1 MAVWKKV
8 IVSGSSANLAALSV
22 DNLTSGSVVI
32 GGGSGNLF
40 VQAINGTG
48 NIVATTGATGL
59 SQSGSFSGSFQ
70 GSFSG
75 LINSAS
81 YALSASYAVNA
92 TTASFAINATT
103 ASYALNALTASYALR
118 ANSASYA
125 DKATQTLNVLTL
137 GTGLIGTSFNGSAAV
152 TAAISGAAA
161 LTTNLVPK
169 WTGTGF
175 ANSNITDT
183 GTQVQIGA
191 GASSGVTVAAGG
203 VNVTGNSTFNN
214 NLTVAGDLIVNGTA
228 SFINSTNTY
237 LKDQFIQIASGSTT
251 LVDAGIVA
259 QYNAAGSGSAFFL
272 ESAAAGTYGR
282 WAVAYDLLGTVT
294 SAAADEWLVT
304 TKVNASAPG
313 AAVPTW
319 GGATNGVG
327 NMWVTT
333 AGDIFIYA

>member
-70 GSFSG
+70 GSITG

-81 YALSASYAVNA
+81 YALSASYAVNATTASYAVNA

-103 ASYALNALTASYALR
+103 ASYALR

-125 DKATQTLNVLTL
+125 DKATQTLNTLTL

-161 LTTNLVPK
+161 LTTNEIPK

-175 ANSNITDT
+175 TDSNIVDT
-183 GTQVQIGA
+183 GTQIQIQA
-191 GASSGVTVAAGG
+191 GASSGVSVAAGG

-237 LKDQFIQIASGSTT
+237 LKDQFILIASGSSALT
-251 LVDAGIVA
+251 DAGIIA

-272 ESAAAGTYGR
+272 EAASAGTYGR
-282 WAVAYDLLGTVT
+282 WALAYDLIGTST
-294 SAAADEWLVT
+294 AATADEYMVS
-304 TKVNASAPG
+304 TKINASAPG